1 MPGEVLRNVQVWQQ
15 TKALLYKNILIKWR
29 TKRHSLQEL
38 FIPLFF
44 VVILIPFTL
53 MVPDVHNNETST
65 HILHAIDEMP
75 LLDFRLGYTPA
86 NHTTKQIIDNVVS
99 SCFRH
104 DIMPQAFPDEQEL
117 ENARRSD
124 PDNFVGIVFSDH
136 FSYKL
141 RFSFETVPLPNK
153 FVKLVQCDRASCE
166 VTTYHTS
173 GFCMLQ
179 ACLDAAIIEME
190 TKHSVWEELSSVVP
204 IVMGMT
210 GARKMEGSFNRIIL
224 LYLAI
229 SLAPLPYFL
238 LVNVVAEKEE
248 KLEES
253 LKMMGLCSSAFWF
266 SWGFLYLGLVFV
278 MSILM
283 SVIATFSPLFPHSSC
298 FVIFLLIFLYG
309 VSLISFSFMLSPL
322 FKKLP
327 ASPSATAKFFE
338 IPVFKKSKAAGTFGY
353 FFILIFAFFSSFLV
367 LAEDVPKPLVW
378 SLSPFCAGAFFL
390 GVIQVLFLEQN
401 NEGAHF
407 SNLLSNPYPL
417 LVPLIMLVVDSVLY
431 LLIALYLDQVLP
443 GEYGMRRSPLYFLKP
458 SYWFRRKTHYVE
470 VNEFEQNSGPDV
482 SAVVEP
488 VPSEFQGRA
497 AIRIHGLGK
506 VYKENDKN
514 VHVLRGLTF
523 DIYEGHI
530 TALLGHSGNGKTTL
544 LNILCGI
551 CPPSDGFATIYGYNV
566 SEIDEMLEMRKIVGV
581 CPQFDIKYD
590 VLTVEENLKTFA
602 AIKGIPARAVNQEV
616 QKVLKALS
624 MEDIQDNQA
633 SSLSGGQKRKLS
645 FAIAVLGDPKVL
657 LLDEPTAGMDPSS
670 RHLIWTFLKN
680 RKATGVTVFTT
691 HFMDEADILADR
703 KAVISKGVLKCI
715 GSSMFLK
722 RKWGVGYLLSMFV
735 NESCDADS
743 VTLLV
748 KQHMPN
754 AELSQ
759 RHEQELT
766 YTLPFEDMD
775 CFSGLF
781 SELDHCSDLGIHTF
795 GVSMTTLEDV
805 YLKLEEEEETDRAD
819 YSVFNP
825 EEESNGRDAF
835 SLDEMEQNLLAFSE
849 NEQTA
854 VTGTVL
860 WRQQVCAIAK
870 LHFLNFR
877 RNGVRIAYILLLL
890 IIFVIILLLMAVV
903 SGTIGGGMSGIEL
916 TKDLYLLHPGKV
928 PRGHRTSLLL
938 MNLTDSPIDDL
949 IHLLTNQD
957 ISVEL
962 VNRTVGFQEVAPH
975 NAALLVSHS
984 GENYSFVAG
993 INATMIHSLPMMMN
1007 IISNAL
1013 LASLNVTKTIR
1024 IWNTPFYWDSYQTVA
1039 FSIQAGTLGTI
1050 AAVLP
1055 PYFAMDNVQDQR
1067 MKARSQLR
1075 TSGLYSSA
1083 YWCGQAMVDV
1093 PVYWVCL
1100 ISMIIALL
1108 SFHIKLLSY
1117 PGAVISLILCLAAY
1131 APAVVLLTYVASIK
1145 FVNMHLYRGFC
1156 SFLLL
1161 MSLLISDG
1169 ITGVTILTGNAFIT
1183 NVLHFVFSV
1192 FVPVYPLLGCL
1203 YSVSDSPV
1211 EPGDETRRSIF
1222 ITVITPYLHCI
1233 ILLFL
1238 LQYLEA
1244 KSAGRV
1250 IRKDPFFRIYSKKLK
1265 VQKNTEEPE
1274 CEDEDVQAERAKVK
1288 EALTCHCCQ
1297 ERPAIV
1303 VSNLRKEFEATEKGS
1318 TQQKRKKVAV
1328 KTLSLCVR
1336 KGEVLG
1342 LLGPNGA
1349 GKSTA
1354 LYMLAGETEPT
1365 AGQIQLGC
1373 SDGESSESI
1382 GYCPQVN
1389 SLWPKLTLQDHLEAY
1404 TAIRGISKKDASV
1417 IIKWVANA
1425 LGLNEHLQKQV
1436 NSLPTGVQ
1444 RQLCF
1449 VISMVGNPQI
1459 VLLDEPS
1466 TGMDPKGKRRIWK
1479 AIHAAFKNKARGA
1492 ILTTHYMEEAE
1503 AVCDRVAIMVSG
1515 QLRCIGSIQHL
1526 KSKYGK
1532 SYHLEVKP
1540 SENVEL
1546 QLEDLNREI
1555 LGIFPHAT
1563 QQESFTSVLVYKVP
1577 MEDVQSLSQ
1586 AFCKLQQ
1593 AKYAFKIEEYSFS
1606 QTTLEQVFIE
1616 IAKEQEKDHEEYM
1629 NVNKSFKWSQLQQE
1643 EC

>member
-1 MPGEVLRNVQVWQQ
+1 RMPGEVLRNVQVWQQ

-86 NHTTKQIIDNVVS
+86 NHTTKQVASDMVIHAHLRLFS
-99 SCFRH
+99 
-104 DIMPQAFPDEQEL
+104 DEQEL

-153 FVKLVQCDRASCE
+153 FVKSVSICYNWHIIQCDRASCE

-322 FKKLP
+322 FKK
-327 ASPSATAKFFE
+327 
-338 IPVFKKSKAAGTFGY
+338 SKAAGTFGY

-390 GVIQVLFLEQN
+390 GVIQIYVLFLSSHLNQKN
-401 NEGAHF
+401 FLCVGGGPYKLSYFNTLHFYSTVVHLILNGA
-407 SNLLSNPYPL
+407 SLS
-417 LVPLIMLVVDSVLY
+417 
-431 LLIALYLDQVLP
+431 

-551 CPPSDGFATIYGYNV
+551 CPPSDGKDV
-566 SEIDEMLEMRKIVGV
+566 MLGKQTFKITLS
-581 CPQFDIKYD
+581 QYFDFFFSLIFVKWHKAI
-590 VLTVEENLKTFA
+590 LTLPIQNNKA
-602 AIKGIPARAVNQEV
+602 KDNSWKV

-877 RNGVRIAYILLLL
+877 RNGVRIAYILGTYSLFQMSISPVLATKLNSDVKAHPTLMLLAHQL
-890 IIFVIILLLMAVV
+890 VTLEILYNYRTPLLGDFL
-903 SGTIGGGMSGIEL
+903 S
-916 TKDLYLLHPGKV
+916 
-928 PRGHRTSLLL
+928 
-938 MNLTDSPIDDL
+938 NSPIDDL

-1024 IWNTPFYWDSYQTVA
+1024 IWNTPFYWSIIDSYQTVA

-1161 MSLLISDG
+1161 MVSCLDA
-1169 ITGVTILTGNAFIT
+1169 VTFVHFINGNAFIT

-1203 YSVSDSPV
+1203 YLVTYFSNKQSPV

-1222 ITVITPYLHCI
+1222 ITVITHAWDAALKLKPLAWVGGGGTTVFDST
-1233 ILLFL
+1233 LN
-1238 LQYLEA
+1238 
-1244 KSAGRV
+1244 
-1250 IRKDPFFRIYSKKLK
+1250 RIYSKKLK

-1515 QLRCIGSIQHL
+1515 QLRVSRCIGSIQHL

>member
-390 GVIQVLFLEQN
+390 GVIQVQYFLDIFYSTVVHLILN
-401 NEGAHF
+401 GA
-407 SNLLSNPYPL
+407 SLS
-417 LVPLIMLVVDSVLY
+417 
-431 LLIALYLDQVLP
+431 

-551 CPPSDGFATIYGYNV
+551 CPPSD
-566 SEIDEMLEMRKIVGV
+566 D
-581 CPQFDIKYD
+581 
-590 VLTVEENLKTFA
+590 TVTAL
-602 AIKGIPARAVNQEV
+602 QV

-877 RNGVRIAYILLLL
+877 RNGVRIAYMFFGDSQQMRDVDLRCYTARLL
-890 IIFVIILLLMAVV
+890 
-903 SGTIGGGMSGIEL
+903 S
-916 TKDLYLLHPGKV
+916 
-928 PRGHRTSLLL
+928 
-938 MNLTDSPIDDL
+938 DSPIDDL

-1222 ITVITPYLHCI
+1222 ITVITH
-1233 ILLFL
+1233 
-1238 LQYLEA
+1238 
-1244 KSAGRV
+1244 
-1250 IRKDPFFRIYSKKLK
+1250 RIYSKKLK